1 MTCILNEYKR
11 GGCATC
17 SPQCAHKIAI
27 AGRQKAARLPSDY
40 AGLTLVNTPIKA
52 SQSKAY
58 GILNEYTAT
67 FERMFDAD
75 AERIKSLY
83 LYSNEPGTGKTT
95 SASTALNAWITQS
108 YLGAIKR
115 GVPPVTDPA
124 YFLDVNEWQSLFNKF
139 NRGKVTESV
148 AGPASADYYARLKR
162 AKSAPFCVLDDIG
175 VRSASEAFRS
185 DLHEIINHRTVNAM
199 PTVYTSN
206 VTIDELAQVFDKR
219 LADRVRDQCAVVA
232 FVGESKRG
240 RRKS

>member
-1 MTCILNEYKR
+1 MACILNEYKR

-40 AGLTLVNTPIKA
+40 AGLTLANTPVKA
-52 SQSKAY
+52 SQPKAY
-58 GILNEYTAT
+58 GILNDYTAT

-115 GVPPVTDPA
+115 GLPPVTEPA
-124 YFLDVNEWQSLFNKF
+124 YFLDVNEMQTDYNLATMT
-139 NRGKVTESV
+139 RDE
-148 AGPASADYYARLKR
+148 AGLKR
-162 AKSAPFCVLDDIG
+162 TAALVKRCSSVPFLVMDDIG
-175 VRSASEAFRS
+175 LRGSTDSFKSLV
-185 DLHEIINHRTVNAM
+185 HTIINHRTVNAM

-206 VTIDELAQVFDKR
+206 VTIEELAQVFDKR

-232 FVGESKRG
+232 FGGESKRG